1 MVYMTIGDLDENEDK
16 MCIHINNVQL
26 MMFNIRWKFN
36 CCVMNNVVHM
46 WLINKCYLMQLELQ
60 LYIIGANVHVLMVS

>member
-1 MVYMTIGDLDENEDK
+1 MTIGDLNENENE

-26 MMFNIRWKFN
+26 MVFNIRWKFN

-46 WLINKCYLMQLELQ
+46 WLTNACCFMQLELQ
-60 LYIIGANVHVLMVS
+60 LYIIGANVCVLMVS